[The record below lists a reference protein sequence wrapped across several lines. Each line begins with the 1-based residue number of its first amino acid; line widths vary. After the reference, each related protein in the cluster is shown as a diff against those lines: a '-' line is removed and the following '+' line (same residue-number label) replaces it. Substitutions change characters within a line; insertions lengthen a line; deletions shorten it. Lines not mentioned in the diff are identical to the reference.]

1 VAALRIQGVVG
12 LKRIL
17 REIAIVTAILAL
29 PTTAQAQVQPPL
41 HTSGTVTVSLASGGM
56 TGKICLA
63 VRAYGFREAFALNAG
78 LNVARVTDGAG
89 KSVDFDGWYDPG
101 VDGEARVYTLKTP
114 SSTICIDYVGAF
126 PVYPDHDAPLDFKG
140 VVAFNGDSVRA
151 TEQSAW
157 LPLPFDI
164 KNKVRLNSTGYD
176 LNINCADCAF
186 IYVNGSNPV
195 TRSSGNFVSKD
206 ARPAMLF
213 AGKGPLTRSPNV
225 TIVNEQL
232 SKEETAA
239 LVNAYR
245 RIETFYGDYLGRK
258 IHDTPAIVRVVAIN
272 QAERDRSGSEWGF
285 ATWPTIAFSGSIHPI
300 ATALMKGG
308 ELGERRLGY
317 LAHEIGHYYFGTV
330 TDPSGPYH
338 WFLVESTA
346 EFLSLK
352 ARGALAGAPAEQRRI
367 KTLANDIADERTPFK
382 ALNQITDG
390 EQIGDEYRYNYGPL
404 LLIAL
409 EQRVGERRMAAF
421 MQALLT
427 APTIRNWQDLSAVAD
442 RAGIAKA
449 DWDAWRDQCVRD
461 GTHACI
467 VSASR

>member
-1 VAALRIQGVVG
+1 MHGVVG
-12 LKRIL
+12 LKRIV
-17 REIAIVTAILAL
+17 RKTAIATAILAL
-29 PTTAQAQVQPPL
+29 ATSTQAQVQQPL
-41 HTSGTVTVSLASGGM
+41 KTSGTVTVSLATGGM

-63 VRAYGFREAFALNAG
+63 GMADAFREAFSLNAG

-89 KSVDFDGWYDPG
+89 KSIDFDGWYDPG

-114 SSTICIDYVGAF
+114 SPTICIDYVGAL

-140 VVAFNGDSVRA
+140 VIAFNGDSVRA

-164 KNKVRLNSTGYD
+164 KNKVRLDSTGYD
-176 LNINCADCAF
+176 LNISCAECTF
-186 IYVNGSNPV
+186 IYVNGSDPV
-195 TRSSGNFVSKD
+195 TSASGKFVSKM

-213 AGKGPLTRSPNV
+213 AGTGPLTRSPNV

-239 LVNAYR
+239 LVDAYR
-245 RIETFYGDYLGRK
+245 RIETFYGGYLGLK
-258 IHDTPAIVRVVAIN
+258 INDTPAIVRVVAIN
-272 QAERDRSGSEWGF
+272 QAERDRRGSEWGF

-352 ARGALAGAPAEQRRI
+352 ARGALAGAAAEQRRI
-367 KTLANDIADERTPFK
+367 KTLANDIGDEKTPFK
-382 ALNQITDG
+382 ALDQITDG
-390 EQIGDEYRYNYGPL
+390 EQIGDDYRYNYGPL

-409 EQRVGERRMAAF
+409 ERRVGERRMAAF

-427 APTIRNWQDLSAVAD
+427 APTIHNWQDLSAAAN
-442 RAGIAKA
+442 RAGISKT

-461 GTHACI
+461 GTRACI
-467 VSASR
+467 VSVSQ

>member
-1 VAALRIQGVVG
+1 M
-12 LKRIL
+12 KRIF
-17 REIAIVTAILAL
+17 REAVIWTAILAL
-29 PTTAQAQVQPPL
+29 ATAAQAQLRQPL
-41 HTSGTVTVSLASGGM
+41 KTTGAVTVSLASGGM

-63 VRAYGFREAFALNAG
+63 DRAEGFREAFSLNAG
-78 LNVARVTDGAG
+78 LNVAKVTDGAG
-89 KSVDFDGWYDPG
+89 KSIEFDGWYDPG
-101 VDGEARVYTLKTP
+101 VDGEARVYVLKTP
-114 SSTICIDYVGAF
+114 SSMICIDYVGAL

-140 VVAFNGDSVRA
+140 VIAFNGDSVRA

-164 KNKVRLNSTGYD
+164 KNKVRLDSTRYD
-176 LNINCADCAF
+176 LSISCADCAF
-186 IYVNGSNPV
+186 IYVNGSDPV
-195 TRSSGNFVSKD
+195 TGASGRFVSD
-206 ARPAMLF
+206 MARPAMLF
-213 AGKGPLTRSPNV
+213 AGTGPLTRSPNV
-225 TIVNEQL
+225 TIINEKM
-232 SKEETAA
+232 STEETAA
-239 LVNAYR
+239 LVDAYR
-245 RIETFYGDYLGRK
+245 RIETFYGRYLGVK

-272 QAERDRSGSEWGF
+272 QAERDRRGSEWGF

-352 ARGALAGAPAEQRRI
+352 ARGALAGAAAEQRRI
-367 KTLANDIADERTPFK
+367 KTLANDIGDAKAPFK
-382 ALNQITDG
+382 ALDQITDS
-390 EQIGDEYRYNYGPL
+390 EQIGDDYRYNYGPL
-404 LLIAL
+404 LLVAL

-427 APTIRNWQDLSAVAD
+427 TSTVRNWQDLSAVAN
-442 RAGIAKA
+442 RAGIAKT
-449 DWDAWRDQCVRD
+449 DWDAWHHRCVRD
-461 GTHACI
+461 GTRACFSS
-467 VSASR
+467 VARRQHRW